1 MGPMV
6 PRIVSASLAFVV
18 LLAACGSAAPATSG
32 PAQPSSPVAS
42 AAMYTG
48 SDRQQKLEDAARK
61 EGSLMWYT
69 TLAAPPLDSIPAAFE
84 KKYPG
89 ITVQKYRGTP
99 EEVMHRAVEETAA
112 KQDIFDVVE
121 AGDSA
126 LLPLSSQD
134 LFQPFTSP
142 LADKFPADSQWKAPG
157 GGFTT
162 VITRMSISGFG
173 YNTEKLPASA
183 VPATYQDLLKPE
195 LKGKMAWPGSDLPP
209 RIVGNL
215 LAHYGEAFV
224 RQLGTQ
230 NMKVYAGSAT
240 VVQDLIGTGEVP
252 GSPGAYRN
260 QMGALKKKGAP
271 ADWVALDPVTP
282 SPGGP
287 ALSKFAP
294 HPNAAMLFIDF
305 LLGPEV
311 HDIMQNEGYASP
323 SDKLPFG
330 VWYPIT
336 GSTTPE
342 EYAKNYD
349 AWQKLVKE
357 LFGG

>member
-1 MGPMV
+1 VAPLL
-6 PRIVSASLAFVV
+6 ASL
-18 LLAACGSAAPATSG
+18 LLAACGGSAAQPAGS
-32 PAQPSSPVAS
+32 AAAKPSSPVAS
-42 AAMYTG
+42 AALYSG
-48 SDRQQKLEDAARK
+48 ADRQQKLEDAARK
-61 EGSLMWYT
+61 EGTVMWYT
-69 TLAAPPLDSIPAAFE
+69 TLAAPPLDTIPAAFE

-99 EEVMHRAVEETAA
+99 EEVMHRAVEEASA
-112 KQDIFDVVE
+112 KQYIFDVME

-134 LFQPFTSP
+134 LFQPFSSP
-142 LADKFPADSQWKAPG
+142 LLDKFPADSQWKAPG
-157 GGFTT
+157 GGVTA

-173 YNTEKLPASA
+173 YNTTKLSGSA
-183 VPATYQDLLKPE
+183 VPASYEDLLKPE

-209 RIVGNL
+209 RIIGNL
-215 LAHYGEAFV
+215 LAHQGEDFV
-224 RQLGTQ
+224 RQLAKQ
-230 NMKVYAGSAT
+230 DMKVYAGSAT

-271 ADWVALDPVTP
+271 ADWVALEPVTP

-287 ALSKFAP
+287 ALSKNAP

-311 HDIMQNEGYASP
+311 HDIMINEGYASP
-323 SDKLPFG
+323 ADKQPFS

-336 GSTTPE
+336 GSTTAD
-342 EYAKNYD
+342 EYAKNY
-349 AWQKLVKE
+349 ATWSKLVKD